1 MLAQAG
7 ASITPTNVTVDPESN
22 HGCAQVRPATINREI
37 LFVQR
42 AGRKIRAMGYRYDI
56 DGFRIDTAKHVNPE
70 FWQEF
75 VPAVRQRA
83 RQLGIPNF
91 HVFGE
96 VATDEMDPALLARW
110 TRIADLPGVSI
121 VRATLQAAP
130 VDPFASLAPGDV
142 LFIDS
147 SHILMPGSDVDLLF
161 NRVLPELPSGT
172 LVHIHDIFLPFDYPA
187 LWGWRNYNEQQGV
200 VPLLVSGAYRP
211 LFASVW
217 IERAM
222 ADRISRS
229 IVPSLP
235 RPAEAMPASLWLEKR

>member
-1 MLAQAG
+1 MTMPAVRRRRTERTLAQAQQILGDSNVAWGGQDVSQFG
-7 ASITPTNVTVDPESN
+7 AGAYTGAVTATMLTDF
-22 HGCAQVRPATINREI
+22 GCKYVIVGHSER
-37 LFVQR
+37 R
-42 AGRKIRAMGYRYDI
+42 AIFGDSDAIVAAKFEAARKA
-56 DGFRIDTAKHVNPE
+56 
-70 FWQEF
+70 
-75 VPAVRQRA
+75 
-83 RQLGIPNF
+83 
-91 HVFGE
+91 
-96 VATDEMDPALLARW
+96 ALL
-110 TRIADLPGVSI
+110 
-121 VRATLQAAP
+121 QY
-130 VDPFASLAPGDV
+130 FDV
-142 LFIDS
+142 LELQLQLALQEAGGLRPTAGDAVFIDS
-147 SHILMPGSDVDLLF
+147 SHILMPGSDVDLLL
-161 NRVLPELPSGT
+161 NRVLPELPTGT